1 MLSENQLK
9 IIVESNR
16 PSDLALR
23 HFQKKLFQLQ
33 RANEANQAVKSHVI
47 AKGENQQSSS
57 DTFDLNE
64 SARNNIDNQK

>member
-1 MLSENQLK
+1 MCSENQLK

-33 RANEANQAVKSHVI
+33 RTNEANQAVKADDI
-47 AKGENQQSSS
+47 AKGENQ
-57 DTFDLNE
+57 
-64 SARNNIDNQK
+64 